1 MTERS
6 MEKGAPGLVADALAH
21 VSNLVRNEVNLARAE
36 VSENVKNMAVAVG
49 MLAASLVI
57 AIVALNVLA
66 AALVAAI
73 TNMGIDAGWSA
84 LIVGVL
90 FAVIAFALASKG
102 MNDLKIRNLAPT
114 RTATNVRRDAEAVKE
129 AYNDKR

>member
-1 MTERS
+1 MSERS
-6 MEKGAPGLVADALAH
+6 AEKGAPGLVADALAH

-36 VSENVKNMAVAVG
+36 VSENLKGMAIAIG
-49 MLAASLVI
+49 MLAASLVV
-57 AIVALNVLA
+57 AITALNVLSV
-66 AALVAAI
+66 ALVAALAE
-73 TNMGIDAGWSA
+73 TGIEAGWAA

-102 MNDLKIRNLAPT
+102 MSDLRIKNLAPT
-114 RTATNVRRDAEAVKE
+114 RTAMNVRRDAEAVKE

>member
-6 MEKGAPGLVADALAH
+6 MEKGAPGLVADALTH

-36 VSENVKNMAVAVG
+36 VSENVKSMAVAVG

-102 MNDLKIRNLAPT
+102 MNDLKIKNLAPT

>member
-1 MTERS
+1 
-6 MEKGAPGLVADALAH
+6 MEKGAPGLVADALTH

-36 VSENVKNMAVAVG
+36 VSENVKSMAVAVG
-49 MLAASLVI
+49 MLAASLVF

-102 MNDLKIRNLAPT
+102 MNDLKIKNLAPT